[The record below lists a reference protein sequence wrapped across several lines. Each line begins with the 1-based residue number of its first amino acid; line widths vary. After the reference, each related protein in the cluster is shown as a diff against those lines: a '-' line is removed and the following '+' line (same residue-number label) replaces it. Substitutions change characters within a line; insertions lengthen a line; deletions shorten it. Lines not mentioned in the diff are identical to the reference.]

1 MPENNPYSYDA
12 NRTKVKYTDKT
23 PYETDNPRNRRMLNP
38 ANRYLLIAAIAI
50 PLLLFL
56 FYLMGGF
63 RANEPA
69 YSGTQ
74 YKKSEAHY
82 VE

>member
-23 PYETDNPRNRRMLNP
+23 PYETDNPKNRRMLNP

-50 PLLLFL
+50 PLLLLL

-63 RANEPA
+63 PR
-69 YSGTQ
+69 
-74 YKKSEAHY
+74 
-82 VE
+82 

>member
-12 NRTKVKYTDKT
+12 NRTKVKYADKT
-23 PYETDNPRNRRMLNP
+23 PYETDNPRNRRMLDP

-63 RANEPA
+63 PR
-69 YSGTQ
+69 
-74 YKKSEAHY
+74 
-82 VE
+82 